1 MSTETDIRIQEVK
14 AGVRSSGLDTAS
26 KKKKKKKD
34 IRLNKISYVNRDM
47 RKD

>member
-1 MSTETDIRIQEVK
+1 MSTETDIRVQEVK

-26 KKKKKKKD
+26 KKKKKKD

>member
-14 AGVRSSGLDTAS
+14 AGVRSSGLYTAS
-26 KKKKKKKD
+26 KKKKKD